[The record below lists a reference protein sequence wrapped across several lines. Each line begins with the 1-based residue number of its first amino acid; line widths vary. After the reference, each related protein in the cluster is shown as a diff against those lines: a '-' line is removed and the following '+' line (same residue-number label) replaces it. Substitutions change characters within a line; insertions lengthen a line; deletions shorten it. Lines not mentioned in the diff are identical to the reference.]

1 MAMSDNSS
9 DANGP
14 PNLLLYVSEVGRAA
28 FEAGNVLFASPELVP
43 PGPDASGIVFVIPG
57 FTTDSKATIVLRRK
71 LSSAGYDVHTW
82 KQGLNL
88 GIRRH
93 LFDGMV
99 AEFDRLRDACGRRIS
114 VIGQSL
120 GGIYA
125 RELAK
130 VRPAEVCHVVTL
142 GTPVNDPDGSGSRVA
157 GLYRLLN
164 RSRNEDGAPPG
175 FEDWDISAAPPVP
188 TTAVYSRSDGICHW
202 RTCLQQGEHPH
213 VENLEIP
220 GSHLGMGV
228 NGKVLYAISERLSQ
242 AA

>member
-1 MAMSDNSS
+1 MSDEKS
-9 DANGP
+9 DAGGP
-14 PNLLLYVSEVGRAA
+14 PNLLLYLSEVGRAV
-28 FEAGNVLFASPELVP
+28 FEAGNVMIASPELVP
-43 PGPDASGIVFVIPG
+43 PAEGASGVVLVVPG
-57 FTTDSKATIVLRRK
+57 FTTDSKATIVLRSK
-71 LSSAGYDVHTW
+71 LSGAGYDVRTW

-93 LFDGMV
+93 LFDGLV
-99 AEFDRLRDACGRRIS
+99 AELDSLSESCGARIS
-114 VIGQSL
+114 VVGQSL

-130 VRPAEVCHVVTL
+130 VRPAQVCHVVTL
-142 GTPVNDPDGSGSRVA
+142 GTPINDPDGSGSRVA

-164 RSRNEDGAPPG
+164 RGHATDGSAPPG
-175 FEDWDISAAPPVP
+175 FEDWDIAAAPPVP

-202 RTCLQQGEHPH
+202 RTCLQQGDHPH

-228 NGKVLYAISERLSQ
+228 NGRVLLAISERLSR
-242 AA
+242 AG

>member
-1 MAMSDNSS
+1 MSNNNA
-9 DANGP
+9 DADGP
-14 PNLLLYVSEVGRAA
+14 PNLLLYMSEVGRAV
-28 FEAGNVLFASPELVP
+28 FEAGNVMLASPKLVP
-43 PGPDASGIVFVIPG
+43 PQEGASGVVLVVPG
-57 FTTDSKATIVLRRK
+57 FTTDSKATIVLRSK
-71 LSSAGYDVHTW
+71 LSSAGYEVHSW

-88 GIRRH
+88 GVRRN
-93 LFDGMV
+93 LFDGLV
-99 AEFDRLRDACGRRIS
+99 AECDRLGESSTAKIS

-130 VRPAEVCHVVTL
+130 VRPGQVCHVVTL
-142 GTPVNDPDGSGSRVA
+142 GTPINDIDGRGSRVG
-157 GLYRLLN
+157 GLYRFLN
-164 RSRNEDGAPPG
+164 RRHGDSGSAPHG

-188 TTAVYSRSDGICHW
+188 TTAVYSKSDGICHW
-202 RTCLQQGEHPH
+202 RTCLQHGEHPH

-228 NGKVLYAISERLSQ
+228 NARVLLAISERLSR

>member
-1 MAMSDNSS
+1 MSDNSPGS
-9 DANGP
+9 GGR
-14 PNLLLYVSEVGRAA
+14 PNLLLYLSEVGRAVV
-28 FEAGNVLFASPELVP
+28 EAGNVAIASPRLVP
-43 PGPDASGIVFVIPG
+43 LGDGASGVVLVIPG

-71 LSSAGYDVHTW
+71 LASAGYSVHGW
-82 KQGLNL
+82 NQGLNL
-88 GIRRH
+88 GIRKH
-93 LFDGMV
+93 LFDGLV
-99 AEFDRLRDACGRRIS
+99 DEFDRLRERCDARIS

-130 VRPAEVCHVVTL
+130 VRPGHVCHVVTL
-142 GTPVNDPDGSGSRVA
+142 GTPINDPDGSGSRVS

-164 RSRNEDGAPPG
+164 RKHGGGRSAPTG
-175 FEDWDISAAPPVP
+175 FENWDISAAPPVP

-202 RTCLQQGEHPH
+202 RTCLQHGEHAH

-228 NGKVLYAISERLSQ
+228 NGRVLLAISERLSR

>member
-1 MAMSDNSS
+1 MSEKSS
-9 DANGP
+9 DKNGP
-14 PNLLLYVSEVGRAA
+14 PNLLLYISEVGRAA
-28 FEAGNVLFASPELVP
+28 FEAGNVLLASPELVP
-43 PGPDASGIVFVIPG
+43 PEKGASGVVFVVPG
-57 FTTDSKATIVLRRK
+57 FTTDSKATVVLRRK
-71 LSSAGYDVHTW
+71 LASAGYDVHAW
-82 KQGLNL
+82 QQGRNL
-88 GIRRH
+88 GIRRE

-99 AEFDRLRDACGRRIS
+99 AEFDRLSESCGKRIS

-130 VRPAEVCHVVTL
+130 VRPPRVCHVVTL
-142 GTPVNDPDGSGSRVA
+142 GTPINDPDGSGSRVA
-157 GLYRLLN
+157 GLYRFLN
-164 RSRNEDGAPPG
+164 RGHGDDNSPPPG
-175 FEDWDISAAPPVP
+175 FDDWDISAAPPVP

-202 RTCLQQGEHPH
+202 RTCLQQGEHAH

-228 NGKVLYAISERLSQ
+228 NGRVLYAISERLSR

>member
-1 MAMSDNSS
+1 MSGKTNDT
-9 DANGP
+9 NGP
-14 PNLLLYVSEVGRAA
+14 PKLLLYLSEVGRAA
-28 FEAGNVLFASPELVP
+28 IEAGDVLIASPRLVP
-43 PGPDASGIVFVIPG
+43 PAADASGVVLVIPG
-57 FTTDSKATIVLRRK
+57 FTTDSKATVVLRSK

-88 GIRRH
+88 GIRRN
-93 LFDGMV
+93 LFDGLV
-99 AEFDRLRDACGRRIS
+99 AEFDRLVASCGKKIG

-130 VRPAEVCHVVTL
+130 LRPGQVSHVVTL
-142 GTPVNDPDGSGSRVA
+142 GTPINDPDGRGSRVG

-164 RSRNEDGAPPG
+164 RGDGSKGSSPPG
-175 FEDWDISAAPPVP
+175 FDDWDISAAPPVP
-188 TTAVYSRSDGICHW
+188 TTAIYSRSDGICNWH
-202 RTCLQQGEHPH
+202 TCLQRGDHAH

-228 NGKVLYAISERLSQ
+228 NGRVLLAISERLSR
-242 AA
+242 AG

>member
-1 MAMSDNSS
+1 MSEDSS
-9 DANGP
+9 DAGGP
-14 PNLLLYVSEVGRAA
+14 PKLLLYLSEVGRAA
-28 FEAGNVLFASPELVP
+28 FEAGNVLIASPQLVS
-43 PGPDASGIVFVIPG
+43 PGDDASGVVLVIPG
-57 FTTDSKATIVLRRK
+57 FTTDSKATVILRRK

-88 GIRRH
+88 GIRRQ
-93 LFDGMV
+93 LFDGLV
-99 AEFDRLRDACGRRIS
+99 AEFDRLRKSCGARIS

-130 VRPAEVCHVVTL
+130 VRPQHVCHVVTL
-142 GTPVNDPDGSGSRVA
+142 GTPINDPDGSGSRVG
-157 GLYRLLN
+157 GLYKLLN
-164 RSRNEDGAPPG
+164 RSHADTGSAPPG

-213 VENLEIP
+213 VENLEIA

-228 NGKVLYAISERLSQ
+228 NGRVLYAISERLSR
-242 AA
+242 AR

>member
-1 MAMSDNSS
+1 MSKETS
-9 DANGP
+9 DAHGP
-14 PNLLLYVSEVGRAA
+14 PNLLLYLSEVGRAA
-28 FEAGNVLFASPELVP
+28 FEAGNVLIASPQLVSP
-43 PGPDASGIVFVIPG
+43 EDGASGVVLVIPG
-57 FTTDSKATIVLRRK
+57 FTTDSKATFVLRNK
-71 LSSAGYDVHTW
+71 FSSAGYDVHTW

-93 LFDGMV
+93 LFDGLV
-99 AEFDRLRDACGRRIS
+99 AELDGLRERCGARIS

-130 VRPAEVCHVVTL
+130 ARPEHVCHVVTL
-142 GTPVNDPDGSGSRVA
+142 GTPINDPGGNGSRVA
-157 GLYRLLN
+157 GLYKMLN
-164 RSRNEDGAPPG
+164 RGHGNDDSAPPG
-175 FEDWDISAAPPVP
+175 FEDWDIPAAPPVP

-228 NGKVLYAISERLSQ
+228 NGRVLFAISERLSR
-242 AA
+242 AG